1 MRMPSTK
8 QKSCSR
14 LIEQHCFDSVKNGY
28 LEAYS
33 RDWVLLEDLRLS
45 EKDANE
51 KKTMNT
57 HLHIL
62 EAYTNLYRVWK
73 DTKLARQLKNLISIF
88 LKKSSIR

>member
-1 MRMPSTK
+1 
-8 QKSCSR
+8 
-14 LIEQHCFDSVKNGY
+14 VKNGY